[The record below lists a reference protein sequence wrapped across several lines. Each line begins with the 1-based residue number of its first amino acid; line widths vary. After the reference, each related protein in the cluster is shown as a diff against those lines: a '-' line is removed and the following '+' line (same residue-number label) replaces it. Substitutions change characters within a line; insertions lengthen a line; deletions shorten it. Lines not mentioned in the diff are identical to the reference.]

1 MYLLD
6 VVTCCNVGEAEL
18 QRVVLSS
25 IDSKST
31 HLQLLHYSS
40 GFTDFV
46 ASCRYWYMPALPRS
60 SCGAKHVS
68 PCSRVA

>member
-1 MYLLD
+1 MHLLD

-40 GFTDFV
+40 GLTDSV
-46 ASCRYWYMPALPRS
+46 ASRRYVCPALAEELVTPSTSLSAR
-60 SCGAKHVS
+60 CT
-68 PCSRVA
+68 